1 MTRKERLTERNN
13 QVRKM
18 FYELHGKHKE
28 WRVDAIIDK
37 VGEKMF
43 LASRTVEAI
52 LNYEGIY
59 GDAPA
64 PKSQLQLSL

>member
-13 QVRKM
+13 KVRKM
-18 FYELHGKHKE
+18 FYELHGKNKE
-28 WRVDAIIDK
+28 WRIDAIIDK
-37 VGEKMF
+37 VGENMF

-59 GDAPA
+59 GDVQPT
-64 PKSQLQLSL
+64 KTQLQLSL